1 METKECNWV
10 KKRLGLYLDN
20 EVDSIAKEK
29 IEKHLSA
36 CDNCRKELF
45 KIRELYKTGYKAFY
59 NDPPQEYWEG
69 ILPRIKNKL
78 GAESR
83 KPKVISLFRN
93 FLAYNNTARH
103 IAGAVAAAAIIL
115 IVVQITKKGPDSFQP
130 AGIEYE
136 TEQTIEKPAAEAVLP
151 QTQPVKKEKSKPVEK
166 AEKKP
171 LVQKENYTETQ
182 IKEILKK
189 EVPEPD
195 KGRQPREEVTVDKTV
210 DKNIQK
216 NSESIAAQPV
226 KKKTEEPAEIAS
238 AIETS
243 EKIESET
250 DNTAPLNIQN
260 DEKEISEEIIQP
272 PKQESKKWYSFSKKE
287 INNYLDKARNNYLSD
302 RGTPPVQG
310 FKQSRRQE
318 MLETTD
324 TFNQQETPAAVLS
337 LVKKKNELLEKL
349 KNNND
354 SVQKIIL
361 LYELDDIYVK
371 ILSFEQKSDIIAEAE
386 SFYIKYE
393 EELNKIIGLEK
404 YKQRI
409 KWLKQIQK

>member
-1 METKECNWV
+1 M
-10 KKRLGLYLDN
+10 
-20 EVDSIAKEK
+20 
-29 IEKHLSA
+29 SA

-45 KIRELYKTGYKAFY
+45 KIRELYNIGYKAFY
-59 NDPPQEYWEG
+59 NDPPQEYWES

-78 GAESR
+78 GAETR

-93 FLAYNNTARH
+93 FFAYNNTARH
-103 IAGAVAAAAIIL
+103 IAGAAAAAAIIL

-130 AGIEYE
+130 ASIEYE
-136 TEQTIEKPAAEAVLP
+136 TEQTIEKPSEQVTEVISP
-151 QTQPVKKEKSKPVEK
+151 KIQSMEKEKSKPVEK
-166 AEKKP
+166 TKKEP
-171 LVQKENYTETQ
+171 PAKKENYAKKQ
-182 IKEILKK
+182 IREIPEVKKEI
-189 EVPEPD
+189 PEPD
-195 KGRQPREEVTVDKTV
+195 KKRQPGKKVIAEKAGN
-210 DKNIQK
+210 KNIQK
-216 NSESIAAQPV
+216 DSKSIAAQPV
-226 KKKTEEPAEIAS
+226 EEKTEESAEIAS
-238 AIETS
+238 AVETV

-272 PKQESKKWYSFSKKE
+272 PKQESRKWYSFSKKE

-302 RGTPPVQG
+302 RETPPVQG
-310 FKQSRRQE
+310 FSQSGRQE

-324 TFNQQETPAAVLS
+324 TFNQQETSAAVLS

-361 LYELDDIYVK
+361 LNELDDIYVK

-409 KWLKQIQK
+409 KWLKQMQ